1 LLVLVLIWAAGRLA
15 VCWSGLIGWWPAA
28 LVDVAF
34 LLVVLAAAGR
44 EIVAGQNWRN
54 LRVLVVVAAFA
65 LANIAFHLEA
75 HYRGDTSYS
84 RRAALSA
91 VLLLMMLIGGRI
103 IPSFTRNWLARE
115 NPGRL
120 PTPFD
125 RFDGAAIGVGAL
137 ALLAW
142 IIFPDAVG
150 TGVLLIGAGLLHAA
164 RLVRWAGDRTWRD
177 PLVLILHIA
186 YVFVPI
192 GFVLLGAAAL
202 SAQVPASAGVHAWS
216 AGAIGVMTLAVMT
229 RATRGHTGR
238 ALEAPRSTQLLYAA
252 VIISTVLRIA
262 AALMPAFSQPL
273 LWAAMIA
280 WVAGFWGFCVL
291 YGPMI
296 MRPRVNG

>member
-1 LLVLVLIWAAGRLA
+1 
-15 VCWSGLIGWWPAA
+15 
-28 LVDVAF
+28 
-34 LLVVLAAAGR
+34 
-44 EIVAGQNWRN
+44 
-54 LRVLVVVAAFA
+54 
-65 LANIAFHLEA
+65 
-75 HYRGDTSYS
+75 
-84 RRAALSA
+84 
-91 VLLLMMLIGGRI
+91 MLIGGRI

-125 RFDGAAIGVGAL
+125 RFDGAAIGAGAL

-142 IIFPDAVG
+142 TIFPDAVG
-150 TGVLLIGAGLLHAA
+150 TGVLLVGAGLLHGA
-164 RLVRWAGDRTWRD
+164 RLVRWAGDRTLRD

-202 SAQVPASAGVHAWS
+202 SAQVPASAGMHAWS

-252 VIISTVLRIA
+252 LIISTVLRIV
-262 AALMPAFSQPL
+262 AALLPAFSQPL

-280 WVAGFWGFCVL
+280 WVAAFWGFCVL

-296 MRPRVNG
+296 MRPRLKG